1 MSLAPSLSVSRIKE
15 GYIYGWSGTESLTSS
30 ALTLLDYTNPS
41 EFFLTRVM
49 LGIDWTSMAVGE
61 TSMAASQTLSY
72 TLQVDGQGLFT
83 EKIVIVDSN
92 LGVQPKMIEFV
103 IPPNSSVSVKATQS
117 GNNGSISC
125 ILTGYK
131 V

>member
-1 MSLAPSLSVSRIKE
+1 MALAPSESILRVKE
-15 GYIYGWSGTESLTSS
+15 GYIYGWSGTKSLTSS

-49 LGIDWTSMAVGE
+49 LGLDWTAMGVGE
-61 TSMAASQTLSY
+61 TLSY
-72 TLQVDGQGLFT
+72 TLQVDGISMFT
-83 EKIVIVDSN
+83 EKIVIVDFN

-103 IPPNSSVSVKATQS
+103 IPPNSSVKVMATQS
-117 GNNGSISC
+117 GNNGAISC

>member
-1 MSLAPSLSVSRIKE
+1 MSLAPSLSISRIKE
-15 GYIYGWSGTESLTSS
+15 GYIYGWSGTQSLTSS
-30 ALTLLDYTNPS
+30 ALTLLDYTNPAS
-41 EFFLTRVM
+41 FFLTRVM
-49 LGIDWTSMAVGE
+49 LGIDWTA
-61 TSMAASQTLSY
+61 MAAGETLSY
-72 TLQVDGQGLFT
+72 TLQVDGISMFT
-83 EKIVIVDSN
+83 EKIVIVDFN

-117 GNNGSISC
+117 ANNGTISC